1 MVLHQ
6 AALINF
12 TIKVLESKGHVSD
25 GDIEAFKGAGF
36 TDAHTAEITV
46 IIAHKSLSNLFNHIY
61 DTDLDLPSVPRYIG
75 NNLQH
80 RAQGGLNIYLCLP
93 NQWWII
99 FHAFRYETR

>member
-12 TIKVLESKGHVSD
+12 TMKVLESKGHVSD

-80 RAQGGLNIYLCLP
+80 RAQGRAQHLSLP
-93 NQWWII
+93 AKSMVDHFSCIQI
-99 FHAFRYETR
+99 